1 MFDKHRWAVGVVREA
16 GIPIQSPQGKAITD
30 LLVVSAK
37 RAQRLAKSSGP
48 RGALDDLDFV
58 CMAARALPVEAGA
71 SDRIEDAL
79 NLPHGTG
86 EGLRLL
92 QDVAAAA
99 IRYYQD
105 EGRDLGAPRPERMRE
120 PWKAPAR

>member
-58 CMAARALPVEAGA
+58 CMAARALAGHRRPHHEIQASMVVFFQTLMAKQSTPIPTTIEAMPSAGSTA
-71 SDRIEDAL
+71 
-79 NLPHGTG
+79 
-86 EGLRLL
+86 
-92 QDVAAAA
+92 
-99 IRYYQD
+99 
-105 EGRDLGAPRPERMRE
+105 
-120 PWKAPAR
+120 